1 LAFVVEIT
9 VNQDDSSL
17 FFDRNLAY
25 KSLNVFIMLLKK
37 NISRLFYK
45 WLSLTVY

>member
-9 VNQDDSSL
+9 VNQDGSSL

-37 NISRLFYK
+37 TFQDYFTLRK
-45 WLSLTVY
+45 